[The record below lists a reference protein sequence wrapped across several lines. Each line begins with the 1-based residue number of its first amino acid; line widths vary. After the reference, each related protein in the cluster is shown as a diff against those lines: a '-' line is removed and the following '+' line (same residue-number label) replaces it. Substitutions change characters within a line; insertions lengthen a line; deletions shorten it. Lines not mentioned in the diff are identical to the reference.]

1 MLIIPAIDL
10 MNGKCVRLT
19 EGDFNTQKIYDY
31 DPLEFALEL
40 KYSGVKR
47 LHIIDLD
54 GAKSG
59 SSLNREIIKN
69 IKKRTGLV
77 IQVGGGIRK
86 EEDVKEL
93 IFNGIDYIIL
103 GTVLVENIDKVKDW
117 INEYGDYFIGAVD
130 VKNNSVYS
138 HGWQKDCGIKPIDFG
153 KKLFEIGIK
162 EAIYTDI
169 SRDGKLIGPN
179 IEDTKKFSNSTGLR
193 VIISGGISSMNDIKE
208 AKTLKYY
215 GLTGIIVGKAMYEA
229 KINIKEA
236 IKEFQE

>member
-10 MNGKCVRLT
+10 MSGKCVRLT
-19 EGDFNTQKIYDY
+19 EGDFNTKKIYDY
-31 DPLEFALEL
+31 DPLELAIEL
-40 KYSGVKR
+40 KYSGAKR

-69 IKKRTGLV
+69 IKKKTGLV
-77 IQVGGGIRK
+77 IQIGGGIRK

-93 IFNGIDYIIL
+93 IFSGIDYIIL
-103 GTVLVENIDKVKDW
+103 GTILIENINKVKEW
-117 INEYGDYFIGAVD
+117 IIEYGDYFIAAVD
-130 VKNNSVYS
+130 VKNNSIYS
-138 HGWQKDCGIKPIDFG
+138 HGWQKDHGINPIDFG

-169 SRDGKLIGPN
+169 SRDGKLTGPN
-179 IEDTKKFSNSTGLR
+179 IEETKKFSNSTGLR
-193 VIISGGISSMNDIKE
+193 VIVSGGISSMQDIRE

-215 GLTGIIVGKAMYEA
+215 GLTGIIVGKAMYEG
-229 KINIKEA
+229 KVNIKDA